1 MSDNLHIYD
10 SHSEF
15 ARNAKTIPQL
25 LEAAKFFRELS
36 EHYKDMALRDELTG
50 LPNRHATAAYIDE
63 ILTTVQQHDRR
74 FGIRDGFLIIACDI
88 DKFKSIND
96 TMGHDAGDAALSEFA
111 RRLAGS
117 VRTQTGERHE
127 LRRRHYDDYGIQHDL
142 VARHGGEEFLLILPM
157 PREDNMN
164 INQVAR
170 RIQERVCG
178 IYNLGEGRNWPMT
191 MSMGLNFISWHELE
205 QFVISLKGTD
215 CLNSK
220 SSYVHKFL
228 FEDADAASY
237 MAKNNGRARAYSCER
252 GGSQMTL
259 IYEYPGEVSVAVL
272 AARALE
278 GMNEVVVAN

>member
-1 MSDNLHIYD
+1 MPDNLHIYD

-36 EHYKDMALRDELTG
+36 EHYKDMALKDELTG

-111 RRLAGS
+111 RRLGGS
-117 VRTQTGERHE
+117 VRANPDRENNPH
-127 LRRRHYDDYGIQHDL
+127 RRHYDDYGIQHDL

-164 INQVAR
+164 IDQVAR

-178 IYNLGEGRNWPMT
+178 VYDLGQGRSWAMS
-191 MSMGLNFISWHELE
+191 MSMGLNFISWYELE
-205 QFVISLKGTD
+205 QFVASMQGTN

-220 SSYVHKFL
+220 STQVHKFL
-228 FEDADAASY
+228 FDDADAASY
-237 MAKNNGRARAYSCER
+237 VAKNSGRARAYFHQKDSLH
-252 GGSQMTL
+252 MTL
-259 IYEYPGEVSVAVL
+259 IYEYHGPVSEAVM
-272 AARALE
+272 AARKLE
-278 GMNEVVVAN
+278 ASG